1 MKVLVFYFS
10 LILFMGKNLLWFRY
24 PGSTVP
30 IEDAWEG
37 ELGRRVVAPSL
48 SGFLISEW
56 FLLGIHFV
64 RNQAN
69 EMLSMS
75 LSLRNCEL
83 SKPPWE
89 PSSGFIIAVE
99 NGLLP

>member
-1 MKVLVFYFS
+1 
-10 LILFMGKNLLWFRY
+10 MGKKLLWFRY
-24 PGSTVP
+24 PESTVP
-30 IEDAWEG
+30 NEVAWEG
-37 ELGRRVVAPSL
+37 ELGRRIVAPSL

-83 SKPPWE
+83 SKPP
-89 PSSGFIIAVE
+89 
-99 NGLLP
+99 